1 MNKEINLFYHVVL
14 TIEPHEVAIDS
25 LVQMVLSDYLI
36 IKSKTLECKPIKI
49 GIYNHHVHFIIS
61 IPPNLN
67 IIEIVNSIKESLV
80 NYLKKH
86 IKDTNYH
93 CAEEFFISTVSPT
106 ALEQMTTLPY
116 TKPDFYGD
124 TKLLEEIYD
133 FLKT

>member
-14 TIEPHEVAIDS
+14 TIEPHESAIDS

-36 IKSKTLECKPIKI
+36 IKSKTLECTPIKI

-61 IPPNLN
+61 IPPNSN
-67 IIEIVNSIKESLV
+67 IIEIVNSIKESLI
-80 NYLKKH
+80 NYLRKH
-86 IKDTNYH
+86 IKDISYY

-106 ALEQMTTLPY
+106 VLENMTTLPY

-124 TKLLEEIYD
+124 TKFLEEIYD